1 MTPLEFSL
9 VLSLGLAS
17 GLHCLGMCGPI
28 VLAYGLPLPKGQ
40 RLRAHLSYHAGRIL
54 TYMLLGAL
62 AGVAGGA
69 LGLLG
74 RMAGLATGAR
84 IFAGAAMI
92 LAGLLLAGWL
102 PSSGL
107 APIGSRFSRMAGR
120 LLRPGS
126 ASLRGGAGASACQPE
141 RSSGGRLAGESACPT
156 RGNMFFLGLALGFLP
171 CGLVYA
177 ALLKALETS
186 GALAG
191 ALTMLAFGL
200 GTAAALLGMG
210 AISSLAGGWLGRWS
224 NRIAP
229 GLIMLA
235 GAILLWRGLTAPG
248 APFCHAAF

>member
-84 IFAGAAMI
+84 IFAGAPMI

-102 PSSGL
+102 PSNGL
-107 APIGSRFSRMAGR
+107 APIGPRFSRMAGR
-120 LLRPGS
+120 LLRSGS
-126 ASLRGGAGASACQPE
+126 ANKFA
-141 RSSGGRLAGESACPT
+141 
-156 RGNMFFLGLALGFLP
+156 LGLALGFLP

-229 GLIMLA
+229 GGTPLRM
-235 GAILLWRGLTAPG
+235 
-248 APFCHAAF
+248 